1 MASNSR
7 RRSRNRILVAGLAL
21 AEAGDESMNTEPSNN
36 AEPERDPAASMS
48 EMLRELSGLDDAQAR
63 SIVANWNDWEVQNVL
78 ETVIKLREVA
88 DTDRSLE
95 FDALFRA
102 AITFPVAEVRL
113 ECVRA
118 LSDGG
123 SVNIANALIGVLERD
138 EAAQLRA
145 AAATA
150 LNGFS
155 DPSQSRNAPRSTLK
169 RISDALLNA
178 TDIDEPSVR
187 GKALISLA
195 AMRHEDAPDI
205 IDTMF
210 DEAID
215 NPVLMSDVLSAMG
228 ESGDRSWL
236 PTIEDG
242 FYSNNPN
249 VRIAAVLAFGN
260 IAGDDDIHRLS
271 EPFDDHI
278 LEVQIATIQALE
290 QVGTPQAREMLSL
303 AVSNSEP
310 EVQQFAQAALDTLK
324 AEDDLMYAVSPTM
337 VERGLFGVPAAARND
352 SRNMSRYDAPT
363 EEGWANV
370 TPEGQEI
377 DVAETPEDIGEDYE
391 DYLESD
397 EFFRESNVD

>member
-1 MASNSR
+1 MT
-7 RRSRNRILVAGLAL
+7 
-21 AEAGDESMNTEPSNN
+21 TEPSNHP
-36 AEPERDPAASMS
+36 EPGRDADSGVS
-48 EMLRELSGLDDAQAR
+48 DMLRELSGADDARAR
-63 SIVANWNDWEVQNVL
+63 SIVAAWNEWKVKDVL
-78 ETVIKLREVA
+78 ETVTELRQVA
-88 DTDRSLE
+88 ETDRSLE

-102 AITFPVAEVRL
+102 AITFPAVEVRL
-113 ECVRA
+113 ECVHA

-123 SVNIANALIGVLERD
+123 SVNTANALIGVLERD
-138 EAAQLRA
+138 DSPQLRA
-145 AAATA
+145 AAAVA

-155 DPSQSRNAPRSTLK
+155 DPSQSRNASRSTLT
-169 RISDALLNA
+169 RISDALRNA
-178 TDIDEPSVR
+178 TDVDERSVR
-187 GKALISLA
+187 GKALRSLA

-205 IDTMF
+205 IDTMY

-215 NPVLMSDVLSAMG
+215 DPVLMSDVLLAMG

-249 VRIAAVLAFGN
+249 IRVAAVLAFGN
-260 IAGDDDIHRLS
+260 IAGDDDIHGLS

-278 LEVQIATIQALE
+278 LEVQMATIQALE

-303 AVSNSEP
+303 AVSSSEP
-310 EVQQFAQAALDTLK
+310 EVQQLAQAALDALK

-337 VERGLFGVPAAARND
+337 VERGLFGVPTAARTD
-352 SRNMSRYDAPT
+352 SRNVSRYDAPT

-370 TPEGQEI
+370 TSEGQEV

>member
-1 MASNSR
+1 MT
-7 RRSRNRILVAGLAL
+7 L
-21 AEAGDESMNTEPSNN
+21 EPSNS
-36 AEPERDPAASMS
+36 PESESDSVTSTS
-48 EMLRELSGLDDAQAR
+48 EMLRELSGLEDTQAR
-63 SIVANWNDWEVQNVL
+63 SIVATWNEWETHDVL

-102 AITFPVAEVRL
+102 ATTFPTLEVRL

-118 LSDGG
+118 LSNGG
-123 SVNIANALIGVLERD
+123 NVNIANSLIDVLEQD
-138 EAAQLRA
+138 EATQLRA
-145 AAATA
+145 AAA
-150 LNGFS
+150 LSLSGFS
-155 DPSQSRNAPRSTLK
+155 DPSQSRNVPDSALK
-169 RISDALLNA
+169 RIAYALLNA
-178 TDIDEPSVR
+178 TQVDDADVR
-187 GKALISLA
+187 GKALRTLA
-195 AMRHEDAPDI
+195 AMQHEETPDI

-215 NPVLMSDVLSAMG
+215 NPVLMSDVLLAMG

-260 IAGDDDIHRLS
+260 IAGDDDIHSLS

-290 QVGTPQAREMLSL
+290 RVGTPQAREMLSL

-310 EVQQFAQAALDTLK
+310 EVQQRAQTALDTLK

-337 VERGLFGVPAAARND
+337 VERGLFGAPATARD
-352 SRNMSRYDAPT
+352 TSRDMSRYDAPT

-370 TPEGQEI
+370 TPEGQEV